1 MDVLLMDRKM
11 IKALAGGYRVPY
23 GTVEKDYALTSLLS
37 RIAEFP
43 KLDRMVFKGGTAIKK
58 SHYEDFRFSEDLD
71 FSCLEDISDDFVGFI
86 EDNMKGLDVE
96 FTEVR
101 GFEKKGKSAAFKV
114 RYRQTDAWSTNLK
127 IDLSMRED
135 AAAGHLARPVLH
147 SYEGLGAFS
156 VPAMPVGE
164 IMAEKIRALA
174 YSKHP
179 RHLHD
184 VWFLHRRG
192 VGIDAGMVRAK
203 TASAYGEA
211 FDLGRLLERLPEKAK
226 RWTQD
231 LRRFV
236 PGGPPPFETVSEYVR
251 AAVSDAMGRA
261 PEFI

>member
-1 MDVLLMDRKM
+1 MDRKT
-11 IKALAGGYRVPY
+11 IRALADRYGVPY

-37 RIAEFP
+37 VIARFP
-43 KLDRMVFKGGTAIKK
+43 KLGSMVFKGGTAIKK

-71 FSCLEDISDDFVGFI
+71 FSCLEDVSDDFVGFI

-101 GFEKKGKSAAFKV
+101 GFEKKVESAAFKV
-114 RYRQTDAWSTNLK
+114 KYRQTDVWETNIK

-135 AAAGHLARPVLH
+135 AAAGHAARPVLH
-147 SYEGLGAFS
+147 SYEDLGAFS
-156 VPAMPVGE
+156 VPAMPVDE

-174 YSKHP
+174 YTRHP

-192 VGIDAGMVRAK
+192 VGIDAGTVRAK
-203 TASAYGEA
+203 TESAYGEA
-211 FDLGRLLERLPEKAK
+211 FDLGMLLERLPEKAE

-231 LRRFV
+231 LRHLV

-251 AAVSDAMGRA
+251 AAVSEAMG
-261 PEFI
+261 